1 MFTVDAN
8 YQIQQPTSQFFASQL
23 ITQEWAQPGSGR
35 TACFRRRAMSL
46 DAAGHVARD
55 RLRAY
60 RARTATWSLLVVNK
74 DQHNPHPVKIRFQKG
89 REGAESGFSGQV
101 TTLTFGSA
109 QYRWHAK
116 GSAGFADPN
125 GPPARTTIDGWR

>member
-1 MFTVDAN
+1 MDPADHKLVSA
-8 YQIQQPTSQFFASQL
+8 YAL
-23 ITQEWAQPGSGR
+23 
-35 TACFRRRAMSL
+35 
-46 DAAGHVARD
+46 
-55 RLRAY
+55 LRPDG
-60 RARTATWSLLVVNK
+60 TWSLLVVNK

-89 REGAESGFSGQV
+89 REGTESVFSGAV

-125 GPPARTTIDGWR
+125 SPPVRATIMAGEDTVFELPAASISVIRGSLAASRQVR